1 MRHRLQLLGNST
13 ASQGDYSYARI
24 ARSRV
29 LETDFHEK
37 KTSKSLNTPG
47 TIRQAPRQN
56 LLQSLR
62 YVQKK
67 WHVLSVGLFIRRALF
82 YSYYYIANVL
92 TRMTRRTA
100 DQLYCFPVGPARPYG
115 IWKCLR
121 LTGIRPATTPQ
132 DGSRL
137 ALAHFDV
144 TIVDPREMSAFKSA
158 LHPETFVINEH
169 CLSIS
174 KEIVERRFEE
184 IFGEPLR
191 IDPTGFVGQG
201 IKKSKW
207 NSAHDGEILSFPIPT
222 EEVDPDCV
230 YQRLIDNEWDE
241 VYTRDFR
248 VVVVGDEIPFV
259 AILWRR
265 REFRFGQC
273 PAERASF
280 GMPERLFSQAEQEQ
294 VLNLGRAMG
303 VDFCLLN
310 VLRSNSSG
318 RIYVVDVN
326 NTPDLPPP
334 APRTGEA
341 FRPC

>member
-1 MRHRLQLLGNST
+1 MPPKKNRGSGT
-13 ASQGDYSYARI
+13 AQPQISSESFRYMGAKWQALSFKLFVR
-24 ARSRV
+24 RS
-29 LETDFHEK
+29 F
-37 KTSKSLNTPG
+37 
-47 TIRQAPRQN
+47 
-56 LLQSLR
+56 
-62 YVQKK
+62 
-67 WHVLSVGLFIRRALF
+67 F
-82 YSYYYIANVL
+82 YSYFYILYFAN
-92 TRMTRRTA
+92 RKAWRNA
-100 DQLYCFPVGPARPYG
+100 DQLYCFPVTPARPYG

-144 TIVDPREMSAFKSA
+144 TTVEPRLMSKFKGG

-174 KEIVERRFEE
+174 KEIVERRFEK

-191 IDPTGFVGQG
+191 IDPTSFVGQG

-248 VVVVGDEIPFV
+248 VMIVGDEIPFV
-259 AILWRR
+259 AILLRR

-280 GMPERLFSQAEQEQ
+280 AAPERLFSQEEQERL
-294 VLNLGRAMG
+294 LNLARAMG
-303 VDFCLLN
+303 VDFGLLD

-326 NTPDLPPP
+326 NTPHLPPP
-334 APRTGEA
+334 ATENWRGILAMHLMAKA
-341 FRPC
+341 FKRQFLDRRYSRIDQRRA